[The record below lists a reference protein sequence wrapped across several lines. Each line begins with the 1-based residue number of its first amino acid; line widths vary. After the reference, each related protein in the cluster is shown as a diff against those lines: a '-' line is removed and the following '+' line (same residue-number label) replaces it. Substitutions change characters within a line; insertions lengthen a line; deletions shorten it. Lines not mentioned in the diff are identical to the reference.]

1 MESTAV
7 PFEVWLNTGGRCYYC
22 WRRVRLS
29 RRGRCDLADR
39 PEGTWSMERIDTA
52 PVDDGYESRSV
63 VPACC
68 RCSEEKGDRYTS
80 REFRKLKEGERVARG
95 GPGG

>member
-1 MESTAV
+1 
-7 PFEVWLNTGGRCYYC
+7 
-22 WRRVRLS
+22 
-29 RRGRCDLADR
+29 
-39 PEGTWSMERIDTA
+39 MERIATA
-52 PVDDGYESRSV
+52 PSDDGFEPRRE
-63 VPACC
+63 VPVCC